1 MTDPRARAWAC
12 VAQGLFL
19 AVALVWLQYQR
30 LILIAGLDELSWA
43 RAFTLMAPEAG
54 FALLFEACWLAVA
67 TRADRLWRWGF
78 ANSHLAL
85 YLLALL
91 DHQSFVIAGA
101 RSSSE
106 LWVYVL
112 DNAELLDALVVELMT
127 VRFVLMLAAV
137 PLWMLLAALLASRPL
152 FAPPPRAALP
162 AALVGLALP
171 WGIWL
176 GGGRAPLEVTSTF
189 VDATLLFPRVR
200 YAAERLRPELAEPIY
215 EAPSIS
221 PPVRRPNVLVLIL
234 ESTRYDR
241 FRDTDTFRSLD
252 DGGVSFERSYSS
264 VIHTSKAVVGLL
276 CGMYPRLAMPISEAQ
291 PGGLP
296 LRCLPE
302 LLGEHGY
309 RSLWIQ
315 AAMAEFEQRRG
326 LVENL
331 GFNQGVYGEELLE
344 GGSWSETGY
353 FGVDEYAMVEPLMRW
368 VGEDPGT
375 PWLLSVLTVT
385 THHPFQVPDEP
396 KPASRDEELEAYTE
410 ALQYVDDFTATLLA
424 ELAKNGQ
431 LDDTLIVVVGDH
443 GEAFGEHG
451 RWYHNNVPY
460 EETVRTPLVLLGPE
474 DLIGPPRSDR
484 GLRSHLDVLPTV
496 LDVLDADWEG
506 DLPGQTLLGP
516 GHDRVLSACW
526 LTSMCLAEVDANG
539 RKTIFHYGYK
549 PTEIFDLERDPDERE
564 NLAGELDA
572 DALRAEEDR
581 LIAVQVSVEQLYAG
595 APRPGD

>member
-1 MTDPRARAWAC
+1 MDGLRARAWAC

-19 AVALVWLQYQR
+19 AIALVWLQYQR
-30 LILIAGLDELSWA
+30 LILVAGLDGLSWG
-43 RAFTLMAPEAG
+43 RAFALMAPEAG
-54 FALLFEACWLAVA
+54 FALLFEAAWLAVA
-67 TRADRLWRWGF
+67 GSTRPWADRLFRWGF
-78 ANSHLAL
+78 VNSHLAL

-127 VRFVLMLAAV
+127 ARFVLTLAAV
-137 PLWMLLAALLASRPL
+137 PIWMLLAALLASRPL
-152 FAPPPRAALP
+152 LAPHPKRALP

-176 GGGRAPLEVTSTF
+176 GGGGAPLEVTSTF

-200 YAAERLRPELAEPIY
+200 YAADRLRPELAEPLY
-215 EAPSIS
+215 TAPT
-221 PPVRRPNVLVLIL
+221 VDALGRRPNVLVLIL
-234 ESTRYDR
+234 ESTRHDR
-241 FRDTDTFRSLD
+241 FRDTETFRALD
-252 DGGVSFERSYSS
+252 DGGVAFDRAYSS

-315 AAMAEFEQRRG
+315 AALAEFEQRRG
-326 LVENL
+326 LVDNL
-331 GFNQGVYGEELLE
+331 GFDQGIYGEELLE
-344 GGSWSETGY
+344 TGTWAETGY
-353 FGVDEYAMVEPLMRW
+353 FGVDEHAMVQPLVRW
-368 VGEDPGT
+368 LGEDPST

-385 THHPFQVPDEP
+385 THHPFHVPNQAKPTGRGEEP
-396 KPASRDEELEAYTE
+396 AAYTE
-410 ALQYVDDFTATLLA
+410 ALEYVDAFTGQLLA
-424 ELAKNGQ
+424 ELARVGA

-460 EETVRTPLVLLGPE
+460 EETVRTPLVVLGPE
-474 DLIGPPRSDR
+474 ELVGPPRRDS
-484 GLRSHLDVLPTV
+484 GLRTHLDVLPTV
-496 LDVLDADWEG
+496 LDVLDADWDG
-506 DLPGQTLLGP
+506 QLPGKTLLGP
-516 GHDRVLSACW
+516 GHERVLSACW
-526 LTSMCLAEVDANG
+526 LTSYCLAEVTDAG

-549 PTEIFDLERDPDERE
+549 ETEVFDLVADPEERE
-564 NLAGELDA
+564 NLAGQLSPDE
-572 DALRAEEDR
+572 LRAEEDR
-581 LIAVQVSVEQLYAG
+581 LIATQVSVEQLYAD
-595 APRPGD
+595 R